1 MHFISLNCETD
12 FEGWRKA
19 ARALALN
26 NVAPAEVTWTVAGNE
41 PELFEPPTAA
51 PLETPHG
58 TFNVP
63 AKFVELAET
72 AILHRDIKRFAIL
85 YRLLWRLRSNHE
97 LLDVATDPDTAQVA
111 AMAKA
116 VRRGEH
122 KMAPFL
128 PLPEGRRERETPFIA
143 SV

>member
-1 MHFISLNCETD
+1 MRFISLNSETD

-26 NVAPAEVTWTVAGNE
+26 NVAPAEVTWTVQGNE
-41 PELFEPPTAA
+41 PELFQPSGLAP

-63 AKFVELAET
+63 AKFIELAQI

-85 YRLLWRLRSNHE
+85 YRLLWRLRANHE
-97 LLDVATDPDTAQVA
+97 LLDVAT
-111 AMAKA
+111 
-116 VRRGEH
+116 
-122 KMAPFL
+122 
-128 PLPEGRRERETPFIA
+128 
-143 SV
+143 